1 MFTLEERNVLFVFVI
16 KMLLLLSRIF
26 VPPVAFSAYITS
38 RYTRLVISSRKLV
51 FPLLS
56 RLRPGVALQ
65 QPACHPV
72 SEMSSCFIVSE
83 SRKAAVRDKPECR
96 V

>member
-51 FPLLS
+51 LLPTWS
-56 RLRPGVALQ
+56 GSATTR
-65 QPACHPV
+65 V
-72 SEMSSCFIVSE
+72 SPSFRNVFLLYCV
-83 SRKAAVRDKPECR
+83 
-96 V
+96 